1 MLDPTN
7 RTRTTR
13 SILPL
18 AALVAACAV
27 GACTSTPPSNSP
39 HPEGGHG
46 EPGKPEEGQGKPE
59 DQPKVDPP
67 TPEEAKTFAQASNA
81 FGVDLWKAIAKKPG
95 NLTVSPASISMAFA
109 MPYIGARG
117 ATADEMKKVLHFG
130 GTPEETA
137 TAAGKLSAE
146 LTDPKRKLVFR
157 IANQLYGEQSA
168 PFEQPFLDLTAS
180 AFGAPMAKV
189 DFKGNFE
196 GVRTNINDWVAKKTE
211 NKITGLMP
219 QGSLDDL
226 TRLVIVNAL
235 YFKGDWE
242 EAFDKG
248 ATSPGAFTTP
258 GGEKQT
264 PMMHGDH
271 DARHG
276 YAAVDGVKVLS
287 MDYKGGAMSMLFI
300 LPDAKDGL
308 PAVEKSLTTA
318 KLDGFV
324 GALSRKPVE
333 VTLPKFEINPAESL
347 PLGPTLVGMGMKI
360 AFDDRAAD
368 FTGISNPSERDERLH
383 IDKVFHKAFIKL
395 DETGTEA
402 AAATGIGMAATTSV
416 APPSEQFVADHP
428 FLFVLRDNAS
438 GLTIFMGRI
447 DDPTQTK

>member
-1 MLDPTN
+1 M
-7 RTRTTR
+7 TRARR
-13 SILPL
+13 SLLPL
-18 AALVAACAV
+18 TALLAACAV
-27 GACTSTPPSNSP
+27 GACTSTPTP
-39 HPEGGHG
+39 HTPIPEDGQA
-46 EPGKPEEGQGKPE
+46 KPEEGQGKPE
-59 DQPKVDPP
+59 DEPKVDPP
-67 TPEEAKTFAQASNA
+67 TPEEAKSFAQASNA

-95 NLTVSPASISMAFA
+95 NLTFSPASISMAFA
-109 MPYIGARG
+109 MPYLGAQG
-117 ATADEMKKVLHFG
+117 ATLDEMKKVLHFG
-130 GTPEETA
+130 GTPEEVA
-137 TAAGKLSAE
+137 TSAGKLSGE
-146 LTDPKRKLVFR
+146 LQDPKRPLVFR
-157 IANQLYGEQSA
+157 IANQLYGEQTA
-168 PFEQPFLDLTAS
+168 PFEKPFLDLTAS
-180 AFGAPMAKV
+180 AFGAPFAKV

-196 GVRTNINDWVAKKTE
+196 GVRTDINDWVAKKTE

-248 ATSPGAFTTP
+248 ATRPGPFATR

-264 PMMHGDH
+264 PMMHGEH
-271 DARHG
+271 DTQHG
-276 YAAVDGVKVLS
+276 FAAVDGVKVLS
-287 MDYKGGAMSMLFI
+287 MDYKGGAMSMMFI

-333 VTLPKFEINPAESL
+333 VTLPKFEINPAEPL
-347 PLGPTLVGMGMKI
+347 ALGPTLVGMGMKI

-368 FTGISNPSERDERLH
+368 FTGISNPSSPDERLH

-438 GLTIFMGRI
+438 GLAVFIGRI